1 MNNFYVYIYL
11 DPRKPG
17 NFVYGDFLFKFE
29 PFYVGKGKGDRIT
42 EGLTNKRENKFKLSK
57 INKIKNS
64 NLDVICLK
72 LYENL
77 TEFDAFNYEMK
88 IIKTIGRKFEHGPL
102 CNIHK
107 GGSGGDNIRN
117 HPNKED
123 IIKKWRKTRMS
134 NITNLITIVS
144 EETKEKI
151 KSYHKKKKEL
161 GVPYPKLSDETKKK
175 ISQSNKG
182 KSKPKTDEHK
192 LKIKNAN
199 LGKKRTYESKIKQS
213 ETCKKTLNEIKEK
226 LKTKSLGDKNS
237 NTKKYVLKLISENK
251 TLDIVGLNNLLIFF
265 NKYSGLNYKDAPYLI
280 KKIKNKKIQN
290 IELIN
295 VININHKKIKQ

>member
-1 MNNFYVYIYL
+1 MFFNLRSRPIIDTN
-11 DPRKPG
+11 
-17 NFVYGDFLFKFE
+17 DFLFKFE

-107 GGSGGDNIRN
+107 GGSGGDNILN

-151 KSYHKKKKEL
+151 KYVSQKEKGIRCSYQI
-161 GVPYPKLSDETKKK
+161 SDETKKK
-175 ISQSNKG
+175 NF
-182 KSKPKTDEHK
+182 T
-192 LKIKNAN
+192 
-199 LGKKRTYESKIKQS
+199 KQ
-213 ETCKKTLNEIKEK
+213 
-226 LKTKSLGDKNS
+226 
-237 NTKKYVLKLISENK
+237 
-251 TLDIVGLNNLLIFF
+251 
-265 NKYSGLNYKDAPYLI
+265 
-280 KKIKNKKIQN
+280 
-290 IELIN
+290 
-295 VININHKKIKQ
+295 

>member
-29 PFYVGKGKGDRIT
+29 PFYDGKGKGKGDRIT

-57 INKIKNS
+57 IN
-64 NLDVICLK
+64 
-72 LYENL
+72 
-77 TEFDAFNYEMK
+77 
-88 IIKTIGRKFEHGPL
+88 
-102 CNIHK
+102 
-107 GGSGGDNIRN
+107 
-117 HPNKED
+117 
-123 IIKKWRKTRMS
+123 
-134 NITNLITIVS
+134 
-144 EETKEKI
+144 
-151 KSYHKKKKEL
+151 
-161 GVPYPKLSDETKKK
+161 
-175 ISQSNKG
+175 
-182 KSKPKTDEHK
+182 
-192 LKIKNAN
+192 KIKNAN

-226 LKTKSLGDKNS
+226 LKTKSLGNKNS